1 MKKLIALF
9 AVVLMTAVAAT
20 TADAGRFGIKGGVNV
35 TNLDV
40 EHMETIGALGY
51 SAGLTWQWDLPLG
64 FALQPE
70 ILYHVNATKFE
81 QIEQQLSQG
90 SIRVPINVQWGL
102 RFADRNVRVFAQA
115 SPFVGYVVNSN
126 LTSTSGSSSNIS
138 SMIPDQYKDYYNQ
151 LVGVSEA
158 KNNLTYGAGLGVGIQ
173 LWALQL
179 TAQYN
184 WNFGSIANLEGATF
198 EDIKADFN
206 DSNFGGYTVTLAIMF
221 GGKKK

>member
-70 ILYHVNATKFE
+70 LLYHVNATKFE
-81 QIEQQLSQG
+81 QVESQLSQG
-90 SIRVPINVQWGL
+90 SIRLPINVQWGL
-102 RFADRNVRVFAQA
+102 RLADRNIRVFAQA
-115 SPFVGYVVNSN
+115 SPFVGYVVNSDVK
-126 LTSTSGSSSNIS
+126 STTGSSNLGSLV
-138 SMIPDQYKDYYNQ
+138 PDEYKDYYSQ
-151 LVGVSEA
+151 LVGIAES
-158 KNNLTYGAGLGVGIQ
+158 KNNFTYGAGLGVGVQ

-179 TAQYN
+179 TAQYT
-184 WNFGSIANLEGATF
+184 WNFGSIANLENATF
-198 EDIKADFN
+198 DDIKAGFN